1 MAVHPF
7 DPSATIVFGTGAVRY
22 LATRILPLLCVL
34 WPAMAMGSAEDE
46 NHLQKRQSMIREI
59 ETSTIQTQSW
69 IGKSK
74 LDPKVMSVMGRIPR
88 HAFVPKELE
97 RFAYLNR
104 PLPVGHGQK
113 VSQPY
118 IVALMTDLA
127 KIAPD
132 GKVMILGMGGG
143 YHAAIVSQLA
153 KEVRCVE
160 MFEPV
165 AKSAMERLTALEH
178 TNVEARVGDPYFGW
192 RGARGAFDA
201 IIVRQAMEFVPRALL
216 NQLKAGG
223 RIVMPLG
230 GKDFKQ
236 YLTVIEKQPDGT
248 ARYQR
253 ILPVLFTKMPGGPR
267 I

>member
-1 MAVHPF
+1 MALRRF
-7 DPSATIVFGTGAVRY
+7 DHRAGSDPGTKARRRR
-22 LATRILPLLCVL
+22 LAPILPVALLL
-34 WPAMAMGSAEDE
+34 WPALPAAAQEAE
-46 NHLQKRQSMIREI
+46 NHVQSRQSMIREI
-59 ETSTIQTQSW
+59 ENSTLQTQDW

-74 LDPKVMSVMGRIPR
+74 LDSRVMSVMGRIPR
-88 HAFVPKELE
+88 HAFVPKPLE

-127 KIAPD
+127 RIKPE
-132 GKVMILGMGGG
+132 GTVMILGMGGG
-143 YHAAIVSQLA
+143 YHAAIVSRLA

-165 AKSAMERLTALEH
+165 AKSAMERLTALDH

-192 RGARGAFDA
+192 PSARGAFDA
-201 IIVRQAMEFVPRALL
+201 IIIRQAMDFVPHTLV
-216 NQLKAGG
+216 NQLKPGG

-236 YLTVIEKQPDGT
+236 YLTVIEKQEDGST
-248 ARYQR
+248 RYKR
-253 ILPVLFTKMPGGPR
+253 VLPVLFTRMPGGPR